1 MTQKEAN
8 QLLINQLEKMNE
20 KTESAKNTDEYLS
33 LVDGML
39 KVYTIL
45 TEANAFENEN
55 FPESKSDYIS

>member
-1 MTQKEAN
+1 MTQQEAN
-8 QLLINQLEKMNE
+8 QLLINQLEKTNE
-20 KTESAKNTDEYLS
+20 KTESAKDTDEYLS

-45 TEANAFENEN
+45 TEANAFENGN